1 MLCCF
6 KRAMLLE
13 DEEPLGP
20 LLGKFPPELL
30 RLVLAHLTPFE
41 RALFARASGSCFRA
55 CEESGLGRAGVR
67 RGDRRQVVKKK
78 EMVASRSMYEWTR
91 REAGLNEE
99 RFYTQARKRWHTD
112 KPQSLMNQAAET
124 AAIIGDLEYFKC
136 VLLTLRSSEYGSYE
150 HEDQW
155 KSMNRAAEHG
165 HRHLIEWGLANGL
178 HASSLVCAYAAKS
191 GRLKMLKWL
200 RVKGCPWDETTCR
213 GAAEGGHLEIL
224 RWARDNGC
232 PWDEETCRGAA
243 EEGHFGILRW
253 ARGNGC
259 PWDET
264 TCIYAA
270 EGGHFEILR
279 WARGNGCPWD
289 ETTCRGA
296 AEGGHFGILRWARD
310 NGCPWDETT
319 CEAAA
324 EGGHLEILRWA
335 RDSGC
340 PCPEQHLDV

>member
-213 GAAEGGHLEIL
+213 
-224 RWARDNGC
+224 
-232 PWDEETCRGAA
+232 
-243 EEGHFGILRW
+243 
-253 ARGNGC
+253 ARGDFSLG
-259 PWDET
+259 
-264 TCIYAA
+264 
-270 EGGHFEILR
+270 
-279 WARGNGCPWD
+279 ARQRMSVG
-289 ETTCRGA
+289 R
-296 AEGGHFGILRWARD
+296 RD
-310 NGCPWDETT
+310 VP
-319 CEAAA
+319 
-324 EGGHLEILRWA
+324 R
-335 RDSGC
+335 RR
-340 PCPEQHLDV
+340 